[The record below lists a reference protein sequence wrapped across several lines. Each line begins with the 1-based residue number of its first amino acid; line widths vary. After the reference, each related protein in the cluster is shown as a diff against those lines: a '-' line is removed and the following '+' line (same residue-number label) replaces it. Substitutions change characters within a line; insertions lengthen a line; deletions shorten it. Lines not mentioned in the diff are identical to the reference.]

1 MLLLGKHLNSI
12 QLKAAAQT
20 KENWKIPTTTKF
32 GSLLMGRRSR
42 PPAFYSTNLLNIFL
56 TSNSINHIFSDSK
69 PFYSISNCVI
79 STIRN
84 YVSIQIAMNDL
95 HQYQHSVRITI
106 NLIACFAC
114 ITDSIAMT
122 TVVKCC
128 GTQTINTTVAF
139 HVFRGEKL

>member
-20 KENWKIPTTTKF
+20 EENWKIPTTTKF

-69 PFYSISNCVI
+69 PFYSFSNCVL
-79 STIRN
+79 STIQN
-84 YVSIQIAMNDL
+84 YVSIQIAMIDL
-95 HQYQHSVRITI
+95 GAVYILLTP
-106 NLIACFAC
+106 FF
-114 ITDSIAMT
+114 
-122 TVVKCC
+122 
-128 GTQTINTTVAF
+128 GPF
-139 HVFRGEKL
+139 